1 MDAFEQHIRAGL
13 ELLGYQID
21 DTELAIM
28 RVADGVYG
36 TQLRDLVSADLRG
49 VWPEP
54 DFDPSRAPSGR
65 FPAGGA

>member
-1 MDAFEQHIRAGL
+1 MRAGL
-13 ELLGYQID
+13 ELLGHEVD

-36 TQLRDLVSADLRG
+36 AQLRELVSADLRA

-54 DFDPSRAPSGR
+54 DLDPSRPPSGR
-65 FPAGGA
+65 FPTGSA